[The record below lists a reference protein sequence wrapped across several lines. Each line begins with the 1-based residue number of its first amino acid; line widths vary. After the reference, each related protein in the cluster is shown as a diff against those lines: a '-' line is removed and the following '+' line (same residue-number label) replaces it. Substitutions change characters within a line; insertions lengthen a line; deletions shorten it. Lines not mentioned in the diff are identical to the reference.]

1 MKRVLTILAIL
12 LLPLSVWAMTPVT
25 DSDLS
30 NVTGQA
36 GVSINQDVMMNIHMD
51 VMAWGDVDG
60 LGNRGIGTLTTNAST
75 GLNPWT
81 TVSTGGYIGINN
93 FDMTVQVKARDTDT
107 FGAATGANPNATYGV
122 YSPTSY
128 PGLRP
133 LTIDVATT
141 LLLLLR
147 IPIFMATA

>member
-51 VMAWGDVDG
+51 VMAWGDADG
-60 LGNRGIGTLTTNAST
+60 LGNSRH
-75 GLNPWT
+75 W
-81 TVSTGGYIGINN
+81 
-93 FDMTVQVKARDTDT
+93 
-107 FGAATGANPNATYGV
+107 
-122 YSPTSY
+122 
-128 PGLRP
+128 
-133 LTIDVATT
+133 
-141 LLLLLR
+141 
-147 IPIFMATA
+147 